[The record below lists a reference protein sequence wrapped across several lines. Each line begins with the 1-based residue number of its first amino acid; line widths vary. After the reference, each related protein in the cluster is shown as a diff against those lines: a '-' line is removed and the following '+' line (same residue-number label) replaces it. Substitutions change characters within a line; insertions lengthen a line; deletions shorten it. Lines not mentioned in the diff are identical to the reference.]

1 MCDRFTIRP
10 NLNECRY
17 RATLEISKVAKWER
31 DHTHRLVLDAARG
44 NVDPQEVPILL
55 DVKAKSPPQPPPS
68 PPPPPPPSPS
78 PSPKP
83 KSKKLF
89 LFLIFFLKFF
99 YHLLSAPSPSPAPEA
114 GGEGDEEEE
123 GVQVSHFPYT

>member
-55 DVKAKSPPQPPPS
+55 DVKAKAPPQP

-78 PSPKP
+78 PSPSPKP
-83 KSKKLF
+83 KGKKLF
-89 LFLIFFLKFF
+89 FGIYFFLKK
-99 YHLLSAPSPSPAPEA
+99 YIICSQHPLRPRLQRLEA
-114 GGEGDEEEE
+114 KERRRRRE
-123 GVQVSHFPYT
+123 SK